1 MNAPLSSAL
10 LRKEDQRLI
19 SGTGQFSADAHP
31 AGLLH
36 GHVIRSPHAHARIA
50 RVDLSAVRSAAGVHL
65 VLTAK
70 DVQAAGF
77 ADLPNVVQVKDPQG
91 QPQTVCT
98 MPVLAHDKVLYV
110 GQPVAWVVADTAL
123 QAQDAAELAQIDYD
137 TLDAVVTCA
146 DATAPGAVQLHAQA
160 PGNTSVKFEAGDRA
174 AVDAAFAQAH
184 FVSDMDVDSQR
195 LVGSP
200 MEPRAVWAWH
210 DEAKGVTH
218 VHTPT
223 QGVGGMAGFLAH
235 ITRWPP
241 ESMEVHTHDVGG
253 SFGLRATAYSEHPLV
268 MLSARLL
275 QRPVGWVGSRSE
287 IFVSDWHG
295 RALRLHGHIALDA
308 GGRIL
313 AMRFENQ
320 VDVGAYNAYF
330 STHIG
335 ARNLSITMGGAYQ
348 VPALHMSS
356 HLFFTN
362 TVPVS
367 AYRGAG
373 RPDIA
378 YAIDRL
384 IDHAAQQHG
393 LDGVAIRRQNFI
405 APQAFPYTTANQTV
419 YDSGHFEAV
428 MDHAIGMSEPQGFAQ
443 RRADALTRGCLLGR
457 GLAYYLEASGPGGA
471 AKDQVR
477 GSFDAQGVLTLRAL
491 TGASGQGHETS
502 FAQIVQNEIGL
513 SASAVRYLAG
523 EPEQGLVGNSTG
535 GSRTLYGAGSA
546 IKNLCQQLMAQAKPA
561 IAALWACDTANI
573 SHAKGEWQEMS
584 GAKRRLRFADWIA
597 SLGAQAAQVQAVG
610 EATSGATFPNGC
622 HIAEVEIHIASGV
635 AEVSHYWAV
644 DDVGLV
650 ISPEQVLGQVHG
662 GVVQGMGQAF
672 GEHVIYDRET
682 GQLLTGSYM
691 DYPMPRAGGLLR
703 HFHHETHAV
712 HTDLNLLGAKGVG
725 ESGCSGSLP
734 ALANAVADA
743 LRQVG
748 APPMDMPFTPA
759 KLWAAIQVAP
769 RKP

>member
-1 MNAPLSSAL
+1 MNAVTPHAL

-19 SGTGQFSADAHP
+19 TGTGQFSADAQ
-31 AGLLH
+31 AVGMLF
-36 GHVIRSPHAHARIA
+36 GHVIRSTHAHARIT
-50 RVDLSAVRSAAGVHL
+50 RLDMSAVHTATGVRK
-65 VLTAK
+65 VLTAQ

-91 QPQTVCT
+91 QPQTVCN

-137 TLDAVVTCA
+137 TLDVVVTFE
-146 DATAPGAVQLHAQA
+146 DATAPGAVQLHPQA

-174 AVDAAFAQAH
+174 AVDAAFAKAH
-184 FVSDMDVDSQR
+184 FVSDIAIESQR

-210 DEAKGVTH
+210 DETKGVTH

-223 QGVGGMAGFLAH
+223 QGVGGMAGFLAQ
-235 ITRWPP
+235 ITRWPH

-253 SFGLRATAYSEHPLV
+253 SFGLRSTAYSEHLLV
-268 MLSARLL
+268 MLSTRELKK
-275 QRPVGWVGSRSE
+275 PVRWVGSRSE
-287 IFVSDWHG
+287 VFVSDWHG

-308 GGRIL
+308 QGHIL

-320 VDVGAYNAYF
+320 VDVGAYNVYF

-356 HLFFTN
+356 HIYFTN

-367 AYRGAG
+367 SYRGAG

-384 IDHAAQQHG
+384 IDHAAHQHG
-393 LDGVAIRRQNFI
+393 LDGLTIRRKNFI
-405 APQAFPYTTANQTV
+405 PPQAFPYTTANKTV
-419 YDSGHFEAV
+419 YDSGQFESV
-428 MDHAIGMSEPQGFAQ
+428 MDHAIGLSEPAGFAQ
-443 RRADALTRGCLLGR
+443 RRADALQRGCLLGR

-477 GSFDAQGVLTLRAL
+477 GSFDAQGVLSLHAL

-502 FAQIVQNEIGL
+502 FAQIIENEIGL
-513 SASAVRYLAG
+513 PTSAVRYLAG
-523 EPEQGLVGNSTG
+523 EPEQGLVGNGTG

-546 IKNLCQQLMAQAKPA
+546 IKNLCQQLMTQAKPA
-561 IAALWACDTANI
+561 IAALWTCSEADIA
-573 SHAKGEWQEMS
+573 HAKGEWQEAG
-584 GAKRRLRFADWIA
+584 GAKRRLRFADWIT
-597 SLGAQAAQVQAVG
+597 SLGAQAAEVHAVG
-610 EATSGATFPNGC
+610 EATSGVTFPNGC
-622 HIAEVEIHIASGV
+622 HIAEVEIHIATGV
-635 AEVSHYWAV
+635 AEVAHYWAV

-650 ISPEQVLGQVHG
+650 ISPEQVLGQVQG

-672 GEHVIYDRET
+672 GEHAIYDRET

-691 DYPMPRAGGLLR
+691 DYPMPRAGGLVR

-712 HTDLNLLGAKGVG
+712 HTALNLLGSKGVG

-734 ALANAVADA
+734 ALANAVSDA

-748 APPMDMPFTPA
+748 APPIDMPFTPA
-759 KLWAAIQVAP
+759 KLWAAILASP
-769 RKP
+769 HKP

>member
-1 MNAPLSSAL
+1 M
-10 LRKEDQRLI
+10 
-19 SGTGQFSADAHP
+19 
-31 AGLLH
+31 
-36 GHVIRSPHAHARIA
+36 
-50 RVDLSAVRSAAGVHL
+50 
-65 VLTAK
+65 
-70 DVQAAGF
+70 
-77 ADLPNVVQVKDPQG
+77 
-91 QPQTVCT
+91 
-98 MPVLAHDKVLYV
+98 
-110 GQPVAWVVADTAL
+110 
-123 QAQDAAELAQIDYD
+123 
-137 TLDAVVTCA
+137 
-146 DATAPGAVQLHAQA
+146 
-160 PGNTSVKFEAGDRA
+160 TS
-174 AVDAAFAQAH
+174 
-184 FVSDMDVDSQR
+184 
-195 LVGSP
+195 
-200 MEPRAVWAWH
+200 
-210 DEAKGVTH
+210 
-218 VHTPT
+218 
-223 QGVGGMAGFLAH
+223 H
-235 ITRWPP
+235 I
-241 ESMEVHTHDVGG
+241 
-253 SFGLRATAYSEHPLV
+253 Y
-268 MLSARLL
+268 
-275 QRPVGWVGSRSE
+275 
-287 IFVSDWHG
+287 
-295 RALRLHGHIALDA
+295 
-308 GGRIL
+308 
-313 AMRFENQ
+313 
-320 VDVGAYNAYF
+320 Y
-330 STHIG
+330 
-335 ARNLSITMGGAYQ
+335 
-348 VPALHMSS
+348 
-356 HLFFTN
+356 TN

-405 APQAFPYTTANQTV
+405 PPQAFPYTTANQTV

-428 MDHAIGMSEPQGFAQ
+428 MDHAIGLSEPQGFAQ
-443 RRADALTRGCLLGR
+443 RRADALKRGCLLGR

-513 SASAVRYLAG
+513 PASAVRYLAG

-546 IKNLCQQLMAQAKPA
+546 IKNLCQQLMEQAKPA
-561 IAALWACDTANI
+561 IAAQWGCAPADI
-573 SHAKGEWQEMS
+573 GHAKGEWLEAG
-584 GAKRRLRFADWIA
+584 GAQRRLRFVDWIA
-597 SLGAQAAQVQAVG
+597 SLGAHAAQVQAVG
-610 EATSGATFPNGC
+610 EAASGATFPNGC

-734 ALANAVADA
+734 ALANAVSDA

-759 KLWAAIQVAP
+759 KLWAAIQSAP